1 MSNARR
7 NRNSSML
14 VWQLLLGIAGL
25 LTWQGL
31 VTAGILDKFF
41 FSRPSEILAR
51 VWQWALSGSIWMHL
65 AITLTEAAL
74 SFAIGVALGIV
85 LGFLLARVN
94 WLATLLDPYI
104 RIANALPRVV
114 LAADTHGHF
123 VSDGAINGNP
133 IRFLVDT
140 GATSVALPASDADR
154 LGIDYR
160 KGRRGISNTAGGP
173 VTVYRVS
180 LDSVRL
186 GGIELRTVD
195 AVVIEQG
202 LDIALLGM
210 SFLNRVEMMRD
221 GATMTLI
228 RRF

>member
-1 MSNARR
+1 MPNIIA
-7 NRNSSML
+7 L
-14 VWQLLLGIAGL
+14 VLA
-25 LTWQGL
+25 
-31 VTAGILDKFF
+31 FF
-41 FSRPSEILAR
+41 CGAAAAAD
-51 VWQWALSGSIWMHL
+51 VAL
-65 AITLTEAAL
+65 
-74 SFAIGVALGIV
+74 IGVIGDKAAVLAVDGGDPKTVKVGQQWKGISVISVEKDRATVEFDGKKRV
-85 LGFLLARVN
+85 LVQGQHYRSTA
-94 WLATLLDPYI
+94 ATSD
-104 RIANALPRVV
+104 RERVV

-133 IRFLVDT
+133 VRFLVDT
-140 GATSVALPASDADR
+140 GATSVALPAYDADR

-210 SFLNRVEMMRD
+210 SFLNRVEMQRD
-221 GATMTLI
+221 GSTMTLI